1 MRTRPVL
8 LIDDGGVMNDNRL
21 RGEQW
26 PALVGEFFAP
36 RLGGTLVAWAG
47 ANRTITAHI
56 FEPENWRQR
65 ALQAASDYS
74 AFERAYWL
82 DWLGGMCQLVGI
94 SCPPK
99 EECIDLARQAEAY
112 VIPRVRTACPG
123 ASETIRHL
131 HTQGYTLHTASGE
144 SSIHLQGYLE
154 GMGVRDCFGQL
165 YGSDLLDTLKERPE
179 YYTRL
184 FANAQLDPTD
194 ALVIDDS
201 PRALA
206 WARELG
212 ATTVLISA
220 EYKSMDGMYCI
231 GSLAELPEL
240 LQWIEA

>member
-1 MRTRPVL
+1 
-8 LIDDGGVMNDNRL
+8 MNDNRL

-36 RLGGTLVAWAG
+36 RLGGTLDTWAE
-47 ANRTITAHI
+47 ANRTIIAHI
-56 FEPENWRQR
+56 LEPENWRQR
-65 ALQAASDYS
+65 ALQATSDYA
-74 AFERAYWL
+74 AFERVYWL

-94 SCPPK
+94 TRPPK
-99 EECIDLARQAEAY
+99 EECIELARQAEAY

-154 GMGVRDCFGQL
+154 SMGVRDCFGQL

-184 FANAQLDPTD
+184 FADAQLDPTD

-201 PRALA
+201 PRALT
-206 WARELG
+206 WARDLG
-212 ATTVLISA
+212 ATTVLISI
-220 EYKSMDGMYCI
+220 ERETSDGTLCI

-240 LQWIEA
+240 LQRIEA

>member
-1 MRTRPVL
+1 
-8 LIDDGGVMNDNRL
+8 
-21 RGEQW
+21 
-26 PALVGEFFAP
+26 
-36 RLGGTLVAWAG
+36 
-47 ANRTITAHI
+47 
-56 FEPENWRQR
+56 
-65 ALQAASDYS
+65 
-74 AFERAYWL
+74 
-82 DWLGGMCQLVGI
+82 
-94 SCPPK
+94 
-99 EECIDLARQAEAY
+99 
-112 VIPRVRTACPG
+112 
-123 ASETIRHL
+123 
-131 HTQGYTLHTASGE
+131 
-144 SSIHLQGYLE
+144 
-154 GMGVRDCFGQL
+154 MGVRDCFGQL

-231 GSLAELPEL
+231 GSLAEL